1 MQTLELLTK
10 ADLAQFKIQLLKEI
24 EKLLDEKMTVIPNT
38 NNSDV
43 EWIRS
48 KVARQFM
55 NISAGTLQN
64 LRITGK
70 IQFKKV
76 LGSYYYNFP
85 DLKNL
90 FENGKA

>member
-1 MQTLELLTK
+1 MQTLEVLTK
-10 ADLAQFKIQLLKEI
+10 ADLAQFKMQLLKEI
-24 EKLLDEKMTVIPNT
+24 EKLLDEKMTVIPNS

-48 KVARQFM
+48 KVTRQFM

-70 IQFKKV
+70 IRFKKI
-76 LGSYYYNFP
+76 LGSYYYNLH